1 MKYNAVVRFLN
12 KSEGGRI
19 NPPKPGY
26 KPHMKI
32 GEEQTSCIITP
43 KDPDIYTMNFGI
55 DHEVMIEFQYEEDFA
70 SKISD
75 RLNIGL
81 YEGNRLIGH
90 GCICTTQNKG
100 AST

>member
-1 MKYNAVVRFLN
+1 MKYNAIVRFLSKN
-12 KSEGGRI
+12 EGGRI
-19 NPPKPGY
+19 NPPMTGY

-43 KDPDIYTMNFGI
+43 KNSAMEKMNFGI
-55 DHEVMIEFQYEEDFA
+55 DHEVFIEFQYEKDFIE
-70 SKISD
+70 KIND

-90 GCICTTQNKG
+90 GYIYK
-100 AST
+100 

>member
-1 MKYNAVVRFLN
+1 MKYNAIIRFLSKN
-12 KSEGGRI
+12 EGGRM
-19 NPPKPGY
+19 NPPMTGY

-43 KDPDIYTMNFGI
+43 KDSTTEIMNFGI
-55 DHEVMIEFQYEEDFA
+55 DHEVFVEFQYEEDFTQ
-70 SKISD
+70 KIND

-90 GCICTTQNKG
+90 GYLYE
-100 AST
+100 

>member
-1 MKYNAVVRFLN
+1 MKYQAIVRFLN
-12 KSEGGRI
+12 KHEGGRN
-19 NPPKPGY
+19 NPPMRGY

-43 KDPDIYTMNFGI
+43 MDSSSEIMNFGI
-55 DHEVMIEFQYEEDFA
+55 DHEVFIELQYEEIFLEYMN
-70 SKISD
+70 D

-90 GCICTTQNKG
+90 GYIYK
-100 AST
+100 

>member
-1 MKYNAVVRFLN
+1 
-12 KSEGGRI
+12 
-19 NPPKPGY
+19 
-26 KPHMKI
+26 
-32 GEEQTSCIITP
+32 
-43 KDPDIYTMNFGI
+43 MNFGI
-55 DHEVMIEFQYEEDFA
+55 DHEVLIEFQYEEDFA